1 VLYEEDIDQLRNLS
15 NLNDSEK
22 EIVRRLFVLGFKS
35 ARKEGREDQIRA
47 YQQLLTRLQL
57 NQPLEPSILVHEERL
72 RAYVSITFEDCFVIS
87 ESKLI
92 RGTGRSNVAND
103 SRSSVLYFGR
113 HHGSLHTRRSFNNVC
128 SAGKMI

>member
-22 EIVRRLFVLGFKS
+22 EIVRRLFVLG
-35 ARKEGREDQIRA
+35 GREDQIRA